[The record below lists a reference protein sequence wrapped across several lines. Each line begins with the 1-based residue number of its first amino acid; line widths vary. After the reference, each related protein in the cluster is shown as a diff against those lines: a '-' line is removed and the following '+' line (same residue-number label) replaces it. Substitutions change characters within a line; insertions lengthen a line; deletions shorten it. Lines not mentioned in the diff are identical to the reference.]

1 MAGNVQE
8 PRPEAGDGARITT
21 SLGPVDLGRTD
32 LPARDG
38 SYPDRTGLIFRT
50 AAADRVR

>member
-1 MAGNVQE
+1 MAGSLQE

-21 SLGPVDLGRTD
+21 SLGHVDLGRTD
-32 LPARDG
+32 LPARDR
-38 SYPDRTGLIFRT
+38 SYPDRTGLVPRA